1 MKSSRQHV
9 GVLYVSTLVRNVVM
23 FQDEANLCRQAKV
36 LVGVFETI
44 IEDFRVFTPSV
55 LSL

>member
-36 LVGVFETI
+36 LTGVFETI
-44 IEDFRVFTPSV
+44 IGDFGVFTASV
-55 LSL
+55 LFL

>member
-9 GVLYVSTLVRNVVM
+9 GVLYVSTLVLNVVM